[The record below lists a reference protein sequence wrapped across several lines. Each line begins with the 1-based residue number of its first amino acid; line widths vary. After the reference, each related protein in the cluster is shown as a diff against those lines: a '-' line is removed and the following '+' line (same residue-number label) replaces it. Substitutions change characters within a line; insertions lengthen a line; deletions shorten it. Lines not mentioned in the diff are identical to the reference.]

1 VAHRHEQLSQV
12 GDNEMNKVALRVVLL
27 GLVAG
32 GLCGAA
38 VGLGY
43 APPFAGVAGAIVV
56 AIAVGALVARAKK
69 RASAK

>member
-1 VAHRHEQLSQV
+1 
-12 GDNEMNKVALRVVLL
+12 MNKTMARIVLL

-43 APPFAGVAGAIVV
+43 ASQLAGVAGAIVV
-56 AIAVGALVARAKK
+56 GVAVATLVARAKK
-69 RASAK
+69 RARTK

>member
-1 VAHRHEQLSQV
+1 
-12 GDNEMNKVALRVVLL
+12 MKKVVLRVVLL

-43 APPFAGVAGAIVV
+43 ASPLAGVAGAVLV
-56 AIAVGALVARAKK
+56 GIAVGALVARAKK
-69 RASAK
+69 EG

>member
-1 VAHRHEQLSQV
+1 
-12 GDNEMNKVALRVVLL
+12 MNKAMLRIVLL

-43 APPFAGVAGAIVV
+43 APPLAGVASAVV
-56 AIAVGALVARAKK
+56 VGVAVGALVARAKR